1 MKIKFQIKSLSQR
14 DGFKQSRKAFS
25 HKTRAHKDK
34 RNDYRRDRTTKE
46 AFLNEMMEE
55 MEIDL
60 LEMNLLD

>member
-34 RNDYRRDRTTKE
+34 RNDYRRDRRGTE
-46 AFLNEMMEE
+46 AFLSEMADDVEF
-55 MEIDL
+55 IS
-60 LEMNLLD
+60 